1 MHINI
6 IYIYFKKI
14 KLHVD
19 ALKVL
24 LVFSNVTNTT
34 IFFLYATC
42 EHVLESSVL
51 SLFPALVI
59 MKWYKRVKVF
69 ATVNK
74 CCFPSPFFSF
84 WKPGLYLK
92 EIKPEI
98 LGYLSKLVSKAYWIH
113 FTSENYIIALFLM
126 TAYFL
131 WSEMIPCLCLTH
143 LPLHLK
149 QSKCLIKTST
159 KESFSATQ

>member
-1 MHINI
+1 MPSKS
-6 IYIYFKKI
+6 FW
-14 KLHVD
+14 
-19 ALKVL
+19 
-24 LVFSNVTNTT
+24 FSQMLQ
-34 IFFLYATC
+34 ILPFFSVCHMWTC
-42 EHVLESSVL
+42 LESSVL

-59 MKWYKRVKVF
+59 MKWYKGVKIF

-74 CCFPSPFFSF
+74 CYFPSSFFSF
-84 WKPGLYLK
+84 WKAGLYLK

-113 FTSENYIIALFLM
+113 STYKNYIIALFLM

-159 KESFSATQ
+159 KGSFSATQ